1 MTDIIPYAEQMLS
14 GYTDYS
20 DIISNDAFL
29 PAFLLK
35 NTGRWMKV
43 QLLYGNTPVTHI
55 GRLYKVGVDYIV
67 LQIEASA
74 AATLICNIK
83 DIKLITIIY
92 DTNIKNLGN

>member
-1 MTDIIPYAEQMLS
+1 MTDIIPYAEQLLS
-14 GYTDYS
+14 NYTDYS
-20 DIISNDAFL
+20 DIINNDAFL

-43 QLLYGNTPVTHI
+43 ELLYSTTPVTYI

-67 LQIEASA
+67 LQLQSPT
-74 AATLICNIK
+74 AATIICNIK

-92 DTNIKNLGN
+92 DTNIKNLSN

>member
-1 MTDIIPYAEQMLS
+1 MTDIVPYAEQLLS

-20 DIISNDAFL
+20 DIKNNDAFL

-35 NTGRWMKV
+35 NTGRWMKIE
-43 QLLYGNTPVTHI
+43 LLYGNTPVTHI
-55 GRLYKVGVDYIV
+55 GRLYKVGVNYIV
-67 LQIEASA
+67 LQLEASS

-92 DTNIKNLGN
+92 DTNIKNLTN